1 MHAFRG
7 KQFSLFVFILIL
19 KINFLKC
26 DPGYNRPN
34 QVRVWV
40 AVVVEKLGLWF
51 TLCGKGRLIP

>member
-1 MHAFRG
+1 MLEFRE

-19 KINFLKC
+19 KIIFLKC

-40 AVVVEKLGLWF
+40 AVAVEKLGLWV
-51 TLCGKGRLIP
+51 TLCGRGRLIP